1 MISIYQLNCHHIKN
15 KSIMMNTAELWPY
28 VHRYVKKEDRK
39 IVLLFFQSEM
49 GSSGM
54 VEHNQV
60 LNQNLMVNKMV
71 FFK

>member
-1 MISIYQLNCHHIKN
+1 
-15 KSIMMNTAELWPY
+15 MMNTAELWPF

-54 VEHNQV
+54 DERNQV
-60 LNQNLMVNKMV
+60 WDHLNQNLMVNKMV